1 MYSNMTSTNS
11 DSFTSSFPV
20 WIPYASFP
28 SLIVVAKTSN
38 TMLNKSSENGPHLI
52 PDLKRNT
59 LDVHH

>member
-1 MYSNMTSTNS
+1 MSSANS

-20 WIPYASFP
+20 WIPYTSFP

-38 TMLNKSSENGPHLI
+38 TMLNKSSENGSHLI

-59 LDVHH
+59 LNVHHEVQC